1 LRWASGGIAFLA
13 AIALWL
19 LPMVLFALNDGDA
32 QHRAYLDEILFRQT
46 AGRYA
51 SSTIHPQP
59 AWYFLEVIVLFWMPF
74 SLALPWLGPRWRD
87 AWRERSATGWLPLGW
102 SLVVYDGR
110 RYAVTRSVHGDGRS
124 ESILAEAL
132 DGSDLVSAN
141 LYRLDGEDAL
151 KPCEMPEQK
160 VLAFLRDLRPAG
172 GA

>member
-1 LRWASGGIAFLA
+1 VNEVSELFGR
-13 AIALWL
+13 
-19 LPMVLFALNDGDA
+19 LPV
-32 QHRAYLDEILFRQT
+32 
-46 AGRYA
+46 
-51 SSTIHPQP
+51 
-59 AWYFLEVIVLFWMPF
+59 
-74 SLALPWLGPRWRD
+74 
-87 AWRERSATGWLPLGW
+87 GW

-160 VLAFLRDLRPAG
+160 VLAFLRELRPAG